1 MLLINFFSVEIYR
14 FLSSEAGI
22 YLPPAHTVNI
32 WHLRDLCA
40 NKRRLIKNND
50 VRVIALPFYDGI
62 SIEEIL
68 EFGSAHNHG
77 EAMLALPSVRK
88 EILRLP
94 RAFIGNVMYTIIGEP
109 FAQWVHARI
118 NARNQRIQQEND
130 MTIEMNPDIAAIF
143 RASTS
148 ASGKQSVL

>member
-1 MLLINFFSVEIYR
+1 MLISTLRSLEPSFSPNKVNGGSTLLINLFSVEIYR

-32 WHLRDLCA
+32 WHLKDLCS
-40 NKRRLIKNND
+40 NKRRLIKCNE
-50 VRVIALPFYDGI
+50 VRVIALPFYEGI

-68 EFGSAHNHG
+68 EFGSSHGNG

-109 FAQWVHARI
+109 FSQWV
-118 NARNQRIQQEND
+118 
-130 MTIEMNPDIAAIF
+130 
-143 RASTS
+143 
-148 ASGKQSVL
+148 